1 MLVREI
7 LNKIEEIAPLFLQ
20 ENYDNS
26 GIQIDGPNIE
36 ASKILVSLDPTPQA
50 IRIAVEEGCQLV
62 LTHHPLLFEGVK
74 RLTPKNAIG
83 DMIYTAIM
91 GGITV
96 YAYHTNYDSAPSGL
110 NDALAR
116 RLKMS
121 NVSPLIPNEMMAG
134 AGIGRV
140 GNVES
145 MEIRGFAHFV
155 KEALKAETIQLAPTG
170 PSEIRRVAICSG
182 SGADFIEAALKA
194 KADVYITGDVTY
206 HKIIE
211 AVNSGLSLII
221 VGHDESEKFFEDEMK
236 KYLESFGVKVIKYHE
251 KFYHNL

>member
-1 MLVREI
+1 MLVEEV

-20 ENYDNS
+20 ESYDNS
-26 GIQIDGPNIE
+26 GIQIDGPNVE
-36 ASKILVSLDPTPQA
+36 VSKTLVSLDPTPQA
-50 IRIAVEEGCQLV
+50 VRRAVEEGCQIV
-62 LTHHPLLFEGVK
+62 LTHHPLLFKGVK
-74 RLTPKNAIG
+74 RLTTKNAIG
-83 DMIYTAIM
+83 DMIYTAIV

-96 YAYHTNYDSAPSGL
+96 YASHTNYDSVPGGL
-110 NDALAR
+110 NDVLAR

-121 NVSPLIPNEMMAG
+121 DVSPLVPNEMMVG

-140 GNVES
+140 GNVEPV
-145 MEIRGFAHFV
+145 EIREFAHFT
-155 KEALKAETIQLAPTG
+155 KEALKAEMIQLAPTG

-182 SGADFIEAALKA
+182 SGADFIEAALRA

-236 KYLESFGVKVIKYHE
+236 KYLESSGVEVVKYHE
-251 KFYHNL
+251 RFYHNI